1 MYIPIILVA
10 SILTHIVMLIMLL
23 AVTKIIYTIEY
34 IYAEY
39 QRLPSK
45 ENIAKEYDLLFK
57 TFIQDITTTKKN
69 LPRFICLFM
78 TMLLFLILLQQILF
92 VIGWDP
98 PLYDY
103 NQLQYITAL
112 LMIISYFWLTWRIT
126 YIQGKF

>member
-1 MYIPIILVA
+1 
-10 SILTHIVMLIMLL
+10 
-23 AVTKIIYTIEY
+23 TIEY